1 MKHAIASLIFSLAV
15 ASGQTLTI
23 SADTT
28 TLAPGGKAK
37 LSLKQGSATPTATWT
52 VDGDTGLSAD
62 NGSSTVYT
70 APAQDGKLVPT
81 GYVTVTATLADGTTK
96 ATIELCIHAPGSW
109 ESRSIVG
116 FSQSAASSSD
126 PRQAFFLDF
135 FIERGLDKVSAVDA
149 NFTLWGNIR
158 LASVPQQIN
167 APVSALT
174 KDLGAAAKALQ
185 LNQLVQS
192 AEFLTGLEY
201 RLWKPSDTSTK
212 RDIGLIVQYGE
223 TGPLQP
229 KDTLQLFA
237 LPDPTSSQYPSFVH
251 SYGTPPAT
259 AKYAGFTSPD
269 RGSFFKQY
277 GFGFR
282 VSTFSL
288 SDPETPPAT
297 YSFTVG
303 QDQTVTGGRYHGL
316 VGRVDVFYPLPISIG
331 NPDFKFIYLFG
342 TVNTR
347 FSGRPVQTDP
357 LILAPAPTG
366 TNGYDN
372 NVMLVTSASNRD
384 TYRIGIGL
392 DALSLLKKLKVST
405 K

>member
-1 MKHAIASLIFSLAV
+1 MKQAIASLIFTVAV
-15 ASGQTLTI
+15 ASGQAKLTI

-37 LSLKQGSATPTATWT
+37 LSVKQGTATPTATWT
-52 VDGDTGLSAD
+52 ADTEGLSATQ
-62 NGSSTVYT
+62 GSSVVYT
-70 APAQDGKLVPT
+70 APAQDGKLTPT
-81 GYVTVTATLADGTTK
+81 GSVMVTAKLADGTT
-96 ATIELCIHAPGSW
+96 ATIELNIHAPGSW

-149 NFTLWGNIR
+149 KVTLWGNIR

-174 KDLGAAAKALQ
+174 KDLGTAAKALQ

-192 AEFLTGLEY
+192 AEFLTGLEW
-201 RLWKPSDTSTK
+201 RLPWSPSDASTK

-237 LPDPTSSQYPSFVH
+237 LPDSTSAQYSSFVH
-251 SYGTPPAT
+251 SYGAPPT
-259 AKYAGFTSPD
+259 GTQYVGFVSPD

-303 QDQTVTGGRYHGL
+303 QDQTVTGGRYQGL
-316 VGRVDVFYPLPISIG
+316 VGKIDVFYPLPISIG

-347 FSGRPVQTDP
+347 FSSRPVQADP
-357 LILAPAPTG
+357 LILAPAPSTV
-366 TNGYDN
+366 NGYDN
-372 NVMLVTSASNRD
+372 NVMLVTSPSNRD